1 LKKPFCLLSILQIAF
16 CFSQQDYEIDAQV
29 DPVND
34 IIKVNQLF
42 RYINEGSIPLDTLY
56 LYDWNHSYSETSTP
70 LAAKLAQE
78 FNFQFEKS
86 KSDKKGYTEIHGFR
100 TSQDSLNWHRLEEQK
115 DIVAI
120 HLMNPIEPKDSI
132 VFSAS
137 YVVKLP
143 CNDFTGYGIDNNKE
157 ISFRNGF
164 LQFVNQDF
172 EGDWNLDSNYGFN
185 DRTALRSPTKFTIY
199 FPEDYTIIPSIKGD
213 LHDGYWQAK
222 DQIQGDLAFYLKKT
236 SNFKSL
242 GSSNFEIITD
252 MANDFEAD
260 QTGLEI
266 TKRMQKFA
274 EVFFGNLSN
283 EYVLI
288 DSEFYSQNP
297 IIGIDLLLNTLRPI
311 PKSEQFELKAT
322 QVLMRKLV
330 QSKFPENF
338 RQNRWLADGLS
349 HYLFMRY
356 VETYFPELRL
366 IGNLAESPLLSA
378 YQFAQAPFTAKTN
391 LQAAFVYRRNLA
403 QPLITQSQDLTKYNR
418 KIALRSRSAMGIK
431 ILEKTEGKDQ
441 IDAFIFKLFTSKKKL
456 NSQTIHDLFELSFEG
471 RAKWFYKSYCTDNG
485 LTDYEISQIGKSNNQ
500 VQVELTNH
508 TKAQNPVRV
517 NSYSK
522 HQLVSSVWLPGGV
535 EKQRL
540 SFDQT
545 QVDKIVLNP
554 DQLVLEINTNNN
566 NIRLNNSFSKRDK
579 RFRLFEDIPSS
590 HYAATYIAPNLTYN
604 AYDGVLIGMVIHNG
618 LTLRQPTTM
627 FFSPQYGTKEKS
639 LSGSLS
645 IRHRSYFQ
653 KKKIANISY
662 GFGVES
668 FHFNTD
674 QRYYRYNPQISAT
687 FRPEGLASN
696 KRSIIGLELVS
707 LHQEDQNKRLLK
719 GAYNSSL
726 SYAYSNSSSSSSRGF
741 GATLQTGD
749 SFTKFYASYR
759 NRKYYR
765 EGKQYTFRFF
775 IGLLS
780 DLNKSGNFDF
790 GISRVNDYSF
800 TYNLLGRSET
810 SGFFSQQYVLAEG
823 GFKSFIPI
831 KMANQLVMSANLGT
845 TLWRGLEVYSDIG
858 LVKNRG
864 QKNLFIYDAG
874 LSLNLIQDYLALYF
888 PLYSNLGWE
897 IDDKAYPSKIRF
909 TLSIQT
915 SQLLS
920 LFTRSWF

>member
-1 LKKPFCLLSILQIAF
+1 M
-16 CFSQQDYEIDAQV
+16 
-29 DPVND
+29 
-34 IIKVNQLF
+34 
-42 RYINEGSIPLDTLY
+42 DTLY
-56 LYDWNHSYSETSTP
+56 LYDWNHAYSETSTP
-70 LAAKLAQE
+70 LAAKLAEE

-86 KSDKKGYTEIHGFR
+86 KSTEKGNTKIHEFR
-100 TSQDSLNWHRLEEQK
+100 TTQGSLNWHRLEKQK

-120 HLMNPIEPKDSI
+120 HLTQPIQPQDSL

-143 CNDFTGYGIDNNKE
+143 ADDFTGYGVDNNDE

-172 EGDWNLDSNYGFN
+172 DGNWNLDSNYGFN
-185 DRTALRSPTKFTIY
+185 DRTALRSPTKFTIC
-199 FPEDYTIIPSIKGD
+199 FPKEYTIISSIKGD
-213 LHDGYWQAK
+213 LHNGCWQAK

-236 SNFKSL
+236 NGFKSL
-242 GSSNFEIITD
+242 GSYNFEIMTD
-252 MANDFEAD
+252 MADGLESD
-260 QTGLEI
+260 QTAVEI

-274 EVFFGNLSN
+274 EDFFGNLSN
-283 EYVLI
+283 QYTLI
-288 DSEFYSQNP
+288 DSEFYIQNP
-297 IIGIDLLLNTLRPI
+297 IVGFDLLLNTLRPI
-311 PKSEQFELKAT
+311 PKHEQFELKAT
-322 QVLMRKLV
+322 QVLIRKLV
-330 QSKFPENF
+330 QSKFPENY

-366 IGNLAESPLLSA
+366 IGNLTELPVLST
-378 YQFAQAPFTAKTN
+378 YQFAQAPFASKTN

-403 QPLITQSQDLTKYNR
+403 QPLLTPSQYLTKYNR

-431 ILEKTEGKDQ
+431 ILEETESIEQ
-441 IDAFIFKLFTSKKKL
+441 IDAFIFNLFTNKNNL
-456 NSQTIHDLFELSFEG
+456 NPLTIQDHFELFFKD
-471 RAKWFYKSYCTDNG
+471 RAKWFYEGYCTENG
-485 LTDYEISQIGKSNNQ
+485 LTDYEILQIGKSDNQ
-500 VQVELTNH
+500 VQIELINH
-508 TKAQNPVRV
+508 TKAQNPIKA
-517 NSYSK
+517 NSYLK
-522 HQLVSSVWLPGGV
+522 QRLVSSVWLPGGV

-566 NIRLNNSFSKRDK
+566 NIRLNNSFTKRAR

-590 HYAATYIAPNLTYN
+590 HYAATYIAPNFKYN
-604 AYDGVLIGMVIHNG
+604 AYDGFLLGMLIHNG
-618 LTLRQPTTM
+618 LILRQPTTV
-627 FFSPQYGTKEKS
+627 FFSPQYGSKELG
-639 LSGSLS
+639 LSGSFS

-653 KKKIANISY
+653 KKKLTNVSY

-668 FHFNTD
+668 FHFNPD
-674 QRYYRYNPQISAT
+674 QRYYRFNPQISAM
-687 FRPEGLASN
+687 FLPQGLASN
-696 KRSIIGLELVS
+696 KRSIVELELVS
-707 LHQEDQNKRLLK
+707 LHQEDQNKKLLD

-726 SYAYSNSSSSSSRGF
+726 TYVYSNSSSSSSRGF
-741 GATLQTGD
+741 GAALQMGD
-749 SFTKFYASYR
+749 SFTKFSVNYR
-759 NRKYYR
+759 NRKYYS

-780 DLNKSGNFDF
+780 DQNKSGNFDF

-800 TYNLLGRSET
+800 MYNLLGRSET

-831 KMANQLVMSANLGT
+831 QMANQWIMSANLST

-858 LVKNRG
+858 LVKNLG
-864 QKNLFIYDAG
+864 QKNHFIYDAG
-874 LSLNLIQDYLALYF
+874 LSFNLIQDYLGLYF
-888 PLYSNLGWE
+888 PFYSNLGWE
-897 IDDKAYPSKIRF
+897 IDDKGYSSKIRF
-909 TLSIQT
+909 TLSLET
-915 SQLLS
+915 SELLS

>member
-1 LKKPFCLLSILQIAF
+1 MKF
-16 CFSQQDYEIDAQV
+16 CFAQQYDEIDAQF
-29 DPVND
+29 DPLRGLIEV
-34 IIKVNQLF
+34 KQLF
-42 RYINEGSIPLDTLY
+42 RYTNEASTALDTLY
-56 LYDWNHSYSETSTP
+56 LYDWNHAYSDTSTP

-78 FNFQFEKS
+78 FNFKFEKS
-86 KSDKKGYTEIHGFR
+86 QPDEKGHTKIQNFRSDLG
-100 TSQDSLNWHRLEEQK
+100 SLNWHRLEKQK
-115 DIVAI
+115 DIIAI
-120 HLMNPIEPKDSI
+120 HLTHPIQAQDSL

-143 CNDFTGYGIDNNKE
+143 ADDFTGHGIGNNDE

-164 LQFVNQDF
+164 LQFVNLGFD
-172 EGDWNLDSNYGFN
+172 GKWNLDSNYGFN
-185 DRTALRSPTKFTIY
+185 DRTALRSSTKFTIC
-199 FPEDYTIIPSIKGD
+199 FPEDYSIIPSIKGAFQN
-213 LHDGYWQAK
+213 GCWQSK
-222 DQIQGDLAFYLKKT
+222 DQIQGDLAFYLKRT
-236 SNFKSL
+236 NDFKSL
-242 GSSNFEIITD
+242 GSSNFEIMTD
-252 MANDFEAD
+252 MADDLAAD
-260 QTGLEI
+260 QTTVEI
-266 TKRMQKFA
+266 TKRIQKFA
-274 EVFFGNLSN
+274 EDFFGNLSN
-283 EYVLI
+283 QYFLI
-288 DSEFYSQNP
+288 DSDFYNQNP
-297 IIGIDLLLNTLRPI
+297 IVGFDLLLNTLRPI
-311 PKSEQFELKAT
+311 SKEEQFELKAI
-322 QVLMRKLV
+322 QILMRKLV
-330 QSKFPENF
+330 KYKFPDNY
-338 RQNRWLADGLS
+338 RQNKWLAVGLS

-356 VETYFPELRL
+356 VDTYFPELRL
-366 IGNLAESPLLSA
+366 IGNLAEFPPLST
-378 YQFAQAPFTAKTN
+378 YQFAQAPFSFKTN

-403 QPLITQSQDLTKYNR
+403 QPLHTPSQDLTKYNR
-418 KIALRSRSAMGIK
+418 KIALRSRSALGIK
-431 ILEKTEGKDQ
+431 ILEETESKEQ
-441 IDAFIFKLFTSKKKL
+441 VDAFIFNLFTSKNHL
-456 NSQTIHDLFELSFEG
+456 NPLTIQNHFELFFED
-471 RAKWFYKSYCTDNG
+471 RAKWFYEGYCTDNG
-485 LTDYEISQIGKSNNQ
+485 LTDYEIRQIEKSDNQ
-500 VQVELTNH
+500 LQVELTNH
-508 TKAQNPVRV
+508 TKSQNPVKL

-522 HQLVSSVWLPGGV
+522 NELVSSVWLPGGV

-566 NIRLNNSFSKRDK
+566 NIRLNNSFTKRAR

-604 AYDGVLIGMVIHNG
+604 VYDGVLFGMVIHNG
-618 LTLRQPTTM
+618 LTLRQPTTV
-627 FFSPQYGTKEKS
+627 FFSPQYGNKEMS
-639 LSGSLS
+639 LSGSFS

-653 KKKIANISY
+653 KKKLANVSY

-668 FHFNTD
+668 FHFNPS
-674 QRYYRYNPQISAT
+674 QRYYRFNPQINAT

-696 KRSIIGLELVS
+696 KRSIVGLELVS
-707 LHQEDQNKRLLK
+707 LHQEDQNKKLID

-726 SYAYSNSSSSSSRGF
+726 SYTYTNSSSSLSRGF
-741 GATLQTGD
+741 GAALQMGD
-749 SFTKFYASYR
+749 SFTKFSVSYR
-759 NRKYYR
+759 NRKYYS

-780 DLNKSGNFDF
+780 DQNKSGNFDF

-831 KMANQLVMSANLGT
+831 QMANQWMMSTNLST

-864 QKNLFIYDAG
+864 QKNHFIYDAG
-874 LSLNLIQDYLALYF
+874 LSFNLIEDYLELYF
-888 PLYSNLGWE
+888 PFYSNLGWE

-909 TLSIQT
+909 TLSIQA

>member
-1 LKKPFCLLSILQIAF
+1 MTFCYA
-16 CFSQQDYEIDAQV
+16 QQYDEIDAQV
-29 DPVND
+29 DPLSGLIEV
-34 IIKVNQLF
+34 KQLL
-42 RYINEGSIPLDTLY
+42 RYTNGGSAALDTLY
-56 LYDWNHSYSETSTP
+56 LYDWNHAYSETSTP
-70 LAAKLAQE
+70 LAAKLAEE

-86 KSDKKGYTEIHGFR
+86 KSDDKGNTKIHEFR
-100 TSQDSLNWHRLEEQK
+100 TTKGSLNWHRLEKQK
-115 DIVAI
+115 GIVAI
-120 HLMNPIEPKDSI
+120 HLTHPIQPQDSL

-143 CNDFTGYGIDNNKE
+143 ADDFTGYGIDNTDD

-164 LQFVNQDF
+164 LQFANQDF
-172 EGDWNLDSNYGFN
+172 DGHWNLDSDYGFN
-185 DRTALRSPTKFTIY
+185 DRTALRSPTKFTIC

-213 LHDGYWQAK
+213 LHNGCWQAK
-222 DQIQGDLAFYLKKT
+222 DQIQGDLAFYLKRT
-236 SNFKSL
+236 NDFKSL
-242 GSSNFEIITD
+242 GSSNFEIMTD
-252 MANDFEAD
+252 MADDLAAD
-260 QTGLEI
+260 QTTVEI
-266 TKRMQKFA
+266 IKRIQKFA
-274 EVFFGNLSN
+274 EDFFGNLSN
-283 EYVLI
+283 QYILI

-297 IIGIDLLLNTLRPI
+297 IIGFDLLLNTLRPI
-311 PKSEQFELKAT
+311 PKHEQFELKAT
-322 QVLMRKLV
+322 QVLIRKLV
-330 QSKFPENF
+330 QSKFPENY

-356 VETYFPELRL
+356 VETYLPELRL
-366 IGNLAESPLLSA
+366 IGNLAELPLLST
-378 YQFAQAPFTAKTN
+378 YQLAQAPFAAKTN
-391 LQAAFVYRRNLA
+391 LQSAFVYRRNLA
-403 QPLITQSQDLTKYNR
+403 QPLLTPSQDLTKYNR

-431 ILEKTEGKDQ
+431 ILEETESKEQ
-441 IDAFIFKLFTSKKKL
+441 IDAFIFNLFTSKNNL
-456 NSQTIHDLFELSFEG
+456 NPLTIQDHFELFFKD
-471 RAKWFYKSYCTDNG
+471 RAKWFYEGYCTDNG
-485 LTDYEISQIGKSNNQ
+485 LTDYEIRQIGKSDNQ

-508 TKAQNPVRV
+508 TKAQNPIRV

-522 HQLVSSVWLPGGV
+522 QQLVSSIWLPGGV

-554 DQLVLEINTNNN
+554 DQLVLEVNTNNN
-566 NIRLNNSFSKRDK
+566 NIRLNNSFTKRAR
-579 RFRLFEDIPSS
+579 RFHLFEDIPSS

-604 AYDGVLIGMVIHNG
+604 AYDGVLLGMVIHNG
-618 LTLRQPTTM
+618 LTLRQPTTV
-627 FFSPQYGTKEKS
+627 FFSPQYGNKEMS
-639 LSGSLS
+639 LSGSFS

-653 KKKIANISY
+653 KKKLANVSY

-668 FHFNTD
+668 FHFKPV
-674 QRYYRYNPQISAT
+674 QRYYRFNPQINAT

-696 KRSIIGLELVS
+696 KRSIVGLELVS
-707 LHQEDQNKRLLK
+707 LHQEDQNKKLID

-726 SYAYSNSSSSSSRGF
+726 SYTYTNSSSSLSRGF
-741 GATLQTGD
+741 GAALQLGD
-749 SFTKFYASYR
+749 SFTKFSVSYR
-759 NRKYYR
+759 NRKYYS

-780 DLNKSGNFDF
+780 DQNKSGNFDF

-823 GFKSFIPI
+823 GFKSFISI
-831 KMANQLVMSANLGT
+831 QMANQWMMSTNLST
-845 TLWRGLEVYSDIG
+845 TLWRGLELYSDIG

-864 QKNLFIYDAG
+864 QKNHLIYDAG
-874 LSLNLIQDYLALYF
+874 LSFNLIEDYLGLYF
-888 PLYSNLGWE
+888 PFYSNLGWE

-909 TLSIQT
+909 TLSIQA

>member
-1 LKKPFCLLSILQIAF
+1 MAY
-16 CFSQQDYEIDAQV
+16 CFAQQYDEIDAQV
-29 DPVND
+29 DPLGGLIEV
-34 IIKVNQLF
+34 KQLL
-42 RYINEGSIPLDTLY
+42 RYTNEGSTALDTLY
-56 LYDWNHSYSETSTP
+56 LYDWNHAYSETSTP

-86 KSDKKGYTEIHGFR
+86 KSDEKGNTKIHEFR
-100 TSQDSLNWHRLEEQK
+100 TTQGSVNWHRLEKQK

-120 HLMNPIEPKDSI
+120 YLTRPIQPHDSL

-143 CNDFTGYGIDNNKE
+143 ADDFTGYGIDNNDE

-172 EGDWNLDSNYGFN
+172 DGRWNLDSNYGFN
-185 DRTALRSPTKFTIY
+185 DRTALRSSTKFTIC
-199 FPEDYTIIPSIKGD
+199 FPEDYDIIPSIKGD
-213 LHDGYWQAK
+213 LQNGCWQVK
-222 DQIQGDLAFYLKKT
+222 DQIQGDLKFYLKKT
-236 SNFKSL
+236 NDFKSL
-242 GSSNFEIITD
+242 GSSNFEIVTD
-252 MANDFEAD
+252 MAGDFEAD
-260 QTGLEI
+260 QTDVEI

-274 EVFFGNLSN
+274 EDFFGNLSN
-283 EYVLI
+283 QYILI
-288 DSEFYSQNP
+288 DSEFYNQNP
-297 IIGIDLLLNTLRPI
+297 IVGFDLLLNTLRPT
-311 PKSEQFELKAT
+311 PKREQFELKAI

-330 QSKFPENF
+330 QSKFPGNY

-366 IGNLAESPLLSA
+366 IGNMAEFPPLST
-378 YQFAQAPFTAKTN
+378 YQFAQAPFSFKTN
-391 LQAAFVYRRNLA
+391 LQAAFVYRKNLA
-403 QPLITQSQDLTKYNR
+403 QPLLMPSQDLTKYNR

-431 ILEKTEGKDQ
+431 ILEETESKDQ
-441 IDAFIFKLFTSKKKL
+441 IDAFIFNLFTSKNHL
-456 NSQTIHDLFELSFEG
+456 NPLTIQNHFELFFKD
-471 RAKWFYKSYCTDNG
+471 RAKWFYEGYCTDNG
-485 LTDYEISQIGKSNNQ
+485 LTDYEIRQIGKSDNQ

-508 TKAQNPVRV
+508 TKAQNPIRV
-517 NSYSK
+517 NGYSK
-522 HQLVSSVWLPGGV
+522 HHLVSSVWLPGGV
-535 EKQRL
+535 KKQRL

-545 QVDKIVLNP
+545 EVDKIVLNP

-566 NIRLNNSFSKRDK
+566 NIRLNNRFAKRDR

-604 AYDGVLIGMVIHNG
+604 AYDGVLLGMVIHNG
-618 LTLRQPTTM
+618 LTLRQPTTV
-627 FFSPQYGTKEKS
+627 FFSPQYGSKEMS
-639 LSGSLS
+639 LSGSFS

-653 KKKIANISY
+653 KNKLVNVTY

-668 FHFNTD
+668 FHFNPD
-674 QRYYRYNPQISAT
+674 QRYYRFNPQVDVM

-696 KRSIIGLELVS
+696 KRSFARLELVS
-707 LHQEDQNKRLLK
+707 LHQEDQNKKLEN
-719 GAYNSSL
+719 GVYSSSL
-726 SYAYSNSSSSSSRGF
+726 SYTYANSSSSSSRGF
-741 GATLQTGD
+741 GAALQSGD
-749 SFTKFYASYR
+749 SFTKFSASYR

-780 DLNKSGNFDF
+780 DQNKSGNFDF
-790 GISRVNDYSF
+790 GVSRVNDYSF

-823 GFKSFIPI
+823 GFKSFISTQT
-831 KMANQLVMSANLGT
+831 ANQWIMSANFST

-864 QKNLFIYDAG
+864 QKNRFIYDAG
-874 LSLNLIQDYLALYF
+874 LSFNLIQDYLGLYF

-909 TLSIQT
+909 TLSMKT
-915 SQLLS
+915 SELLS

>member
-1 LKKPFCLLSILQIAF
+1 MKF
-16 CFSQQDYEIDAQV
+16 CFAQQYDEIDAQF
-29 DPVND
+29 DPLRGLIEV
-34 IIKVNQLF
+34 KQLF
-42 RYINEGSIPLDTLY
+42 RYTNEASTALDTLY
-56 LYDWNHSYSETSTP
+56 LYDWNHAYSDTSTP

-78 FNFQFEKS
+78 FNFKFEKS
-86 KSDKKGYTEIHGFR
+86 QTDEKGHTKIQNFRSDLG
-100 TSQDSLNWHRLEEQK
+100 SLNWHRLEKQK
-115 DIVAI
+115 DIIAI
-120 HLMNPIEPKDSI
+120 HLTHPIQAQDSL

-143 CNDFTGYGIDNNKE
+143 ADDFTGYGIGNNDE

-164 LQFVNQDF
+164 LQFVNLGFD
-172 EGDWNLDSNYGFN
+172 GKWNLDSNYGFN
-185 DRTALRSPTKFTIY
+185 DRTALRSSTKFTIC
-199 FPEDYTIIPSIKGD
+199 FPEDYSIIPSIKGAFQN
-213 LHDGYWQAK
+213 GCWQSK
-222 DQIQGDLAFYLKKT
+222 DQIQGDLAFYLKRT
-236 SNFKSL
+236 NDFKSL
-242 GSSNFEIITD
+242 GSSNFEIMTD
-252 MANDFEAD
+252 MADDLAVD
-260 QTGLEI
+260 QTTVEI
-266 TKRMQKFA
+266 TKRIQKFA
-274 EVFFGNLSN
+274 EDFFGNLSN
-283 EYVLI
+283 QYFLI
-288 DSEFYSQNP
+288 DSDFYNQNS
-297 IIGIDLLLNTLRPI
+297 IVGFDLLLNTLRPI
-311 PKSEQFELKAT
+311 SKEEQFELKAI
-322 QVLMRKLV
+322 QILMRKLV
-330 QSKFPENF
+330 KYKFPDNY
-338 RQNRWLADGLS
+338 RQNKWLADGLS

-356 VETYFPELRL
+356 VDTYFPELRL
-366 IGNLAESPLLSA
+366 IGNLAEFPPLST
-378 YQFAQAPFTAKTN
+378 YQFAQAPFSFKTN

-403 QPLITQSQDLTKYNR
+403 QPLHTPSQDLTKYNR
-418 KIALRSRSAMGIK
+418 KIALRSRSALGIK
-431 ILEKTEGKDQ
+431 ILEETESKEQ
-441 IDAFIFKLFTSKKKL
+441 VDAFIFNLFTSKNHL
-456 NSQTIHDLFELSFEG
+456 NPLTIQNHFELFFED
-471 RAKWFYKSYCTDNG
+471 RAKWFYEGYCTDNG
-485 LTDYEISQIGKSNNQ
+485 LTDYEIRQIEKSDSQ

-508 TKAQNPVRV
+508 TKSQNPVKL

-522 HQLVSSVWLPGGV
+522 NELVSSVWLPGGV

-566 NIRLNNSFSKRDK
+566 NIRLNNSFTKWAR

-604 AYDGVLIGMVIHNG
+604 VYDGVLFGMVIHNG
-618 LTLRQPTTM
+618 LTLRQPTTV
-627 FFSPQYGTKEKS
+627 FFSPQYGNQEMS
-639 LSGSLS
+639 LSGSFS

-653 KKKIANISY
+653 KKKLANVSY

-668 FHFNTD
+668 FHFNPS
-674 QRYYRYNPQISAT
+674 QRYYRFNPQINAT

-696 KRSIIGLELVS
+696 KRSIVGLELVS
-707 LHQEDQNKRLLK
+707 LHQEDQNKKLID

-726 SYAYSNSSSSSSRGF
+726 SYTYTNSSSSLSRGF
-741 GATLQTGD
+741 GAALQMGD
-749 SFTKFYASYR
+749 SFTKFSVSYR
-759 NRKYYR
+759 NRKYYS

-780 DLNKSGNFDF
+780 DQNKSGNFDF

-810 SGFFSQQYVLAEG
+810 SGFFSQQYVHAEG

-831 KMANQLVMSANLGT
+831 QMANQWMMSTNLST

-864 QKNLFIYDAG
+864 QKNHFIYDAG
-874 LSLNLIQDYLALYF
+874 LSFNLIEDYLGLYF
-888 PLYSNLGWE
+888 PFYSNLGWE

-909 TLSIQT
+909 TLSIQA

>member
-1 LKKPFCLLSILQIAF
+1 MKF
-16 CFSQQDYEIDAQV
+16 CFAQQYDEIDAQF
-29 DPVND
+29 DPLRGLIEV
-34 IIKVNQLF
+34 KQLF
-42 RYINEGSIPLDTLY
+42 RYTNEASTALDTLY
-56 LYDWNHSYSETSTP
+56 LYDWNHAYSDTSTP

-78 FNFQFEKS
+78 FNFKFEKS
-86 KSDKKGYTEIHGFR
+86 QPDEKGHTKIQNFRSDLG
-100 TSQDSLNWHRLEEQK
+100 SLNWHRLEKQK
-115 DIVAI
+115 DIIAI
-120 HLMNPIEPKDSI
+120 HLTHPIQAQDSL

-143 CNDFTGYGIDNNKE
+143 ADDFTGHGIGNNDE

-164 LQFVNQDF
+164 LQFVNLGFD
-172 EGDWNLDSNYGFN
+172 GKCNLDSNYGFN
-185 DRTALRSPTKFTIY
+185 DRTALRSSTKFTIC
-199 FPEDYTIIPSIKGD
+199 FPEDYSIIPSIKGAFQN
-213 LHDGYWQAK
+213 GCWQSK
-222 DQIQGDLAFYLKKT
+222 DQIQGDLAFYLKRT
-236 SNFKSL
+236 NDFKSL
-242 GSSNFEIITD
+242 GSSNFEIMTD
-252 MANDFEAD
+252 MADDLAAD
-260 QTGLEI
+260 QTTVEI
-266 TKRMQKFA
+266 TKRIQKFA
-274 EVFFGNLSN
+274 EDFFGNLSN
-283 EYVLI
+283 QYFLI
-288 DSEFYSQNP
+288 DSDFYNQNP
-297 IIGIDLLLNTLRPI
+297 IVGFDLLLNTLRPI
-311 PKSEQFELKAT
+311 SKEEQFELKAI
-322 QVLMRKLV
+322 QILMRKLV
-330 QSKFPENF
+330 KYKFPDNY
-338 RQNRWLADGLS
+338 RQNKWLAVGLS

-356 VETYFPELRL
+356 VDTYFPELRL
-366 IGNLAESPLLSA
+366 IGNLAEFPPLST
-378 YQFAQAPFTAKTN
+378 YQFAQAPFSFKTN

-403 QPLITQSQDLTKYNR
+403 QPLHTPSQDLTKYNR
-418 KIALRSRSAMGIK
+418 KIALRSRSALGIK
-431 ILEKTEGKDQ
+431 ILEETESKEQ
-441 IDAFIFKLFTSKKKL
+441 VDAFIFNLFTSKNHL
-456 NSQTIHDLFELSFEG
+456 NPLTIQNHFELFFED
-471 RAKWFYKSYCTDNG
+471 RAKWFYEGYCTDNG
-485 LTDYEISQIGKSNNQ
+485 LTDYEIRQIEKSDNQ
-500 VQVELTNH
+500 LQVELTNH
-508 TKAQNPVRV
+508 TKSQNPVKL

-522 HQLVSSVWLPGGV
+522 NELVSSVWLPGGV

-566 NIRLNNSFSKRDK
+566 NIRLNNSFTKRAR

-604 AYDGVLIGMVIHNG
+604 VYDGVLFGMVIHNG
-618 LTLRQPTTM
+618 LTLRQPTTV
-627 FFSPQYGTKEKS
+627 FFSPQYGNKEMS
-639 LSGSLS
+639 LSGSFS

-653 KKKIANISY
+653 KKKLANVSY

-668 FHFNTD
+668 FHFNPS
-674 QRYYRYNPQISAT
+674 QRYYRFNPQINAT

-696 KRSIIGLELVS
+696 KRSIVGLELVS
-707 LHQEDQNKRLLK
+707 LHQEDQNKKLID

-726 SYAYSNSSSSSSRGF
+726 SYTYTNSSSSLSRGF
-741 GATLQTGD
+741 GAALQMGD
-749 SFTKFYASYR
+749 SFTKFSVSYR
-759 NRKYYR
+759 NRKYYS

-780 DLNKSGNFDF
+780 DQNKSGNFDF

-831 KMANQLVMSANLGT
+831 QMANQWMMSTNLST

-864 QKNLFIYDAG
+864 QKNHFIYDAG
-874 LSLNLIQDYLALYF
+874 LSFNLIEDYLELYF
-888 PLYSNLGWE
+888 PFYSNLGWE

-909 TLSIQT
+909 TLSIQA